1 MKSVKGLLEQMSVR
15 EPFADP
21 AQQSHLQIDNEFGLT
36 VTHVQKDSAAATAE
50 LRKFDVL
57 MEFNGSIW

>member
-1 MKSVKGLLEQMSVR
+1 MKVSQRTSGTDVAAR
-15 EPFADP
+15 TFADP
-21 AQQSHLQIDNEFGLT
+21 AQQSNLQIDNEFGLT
-36 VTHVQKDSAAATAE
+36 VTQVQKDSAAATAE

>member
-36 VTHVQKDSAAATAE
+36 VTHVQKATAE